1 MQIESLGVALAV
13 LLPLLLL
20 VEGLVAALLSNV
32 NGARTPRLLGPIA
45 TWSVLTAL
53 TVWCVY
59 LVAFVGIHALLFTF
73 GTEAAWVGVIVTGIV
88 LVATPFAWGLLI
100 RRQSHHP
107 AHG

>member
-20 VEGLVAALLSNV
+20 VEGLVAALLSSV
-32 NGARTPRLLGPIA
+32 NGWHAPRLLGPLA

-59 LVAFVGIHALLFTF
+59 LVAFVGVHALLFAF
-73 GTEAAWVGVIVTGIV
+73 GTEAAWVGVIVTAIV
-88 LVATPFAWGLLI
+88 LVGAPVAWGVLI
-100 RRQSHHP
+100 RRQAHRA

>member
-1 MQIESLGVALAV
+1 MQIESLGVAVAV

-20 VEGLVAALLSNV
+20 VEGLIAALLSSV
-32 NGARTPRLLGPIA
+32 NGWHGPRLLGPLA

-59 LVAFVGIHALLFTF
+59 LVAFVGVHALLFTF
-73 GTEAAWVGVIVTGIV
+73 GTEAAWVGVVVTTIV
-88 LVATPFAWGLLI
+88 LVAAPVAWAVLI
-100 RRQSHHP
+100 RRQTHHA

>member
-20 VEGLVAALLSNV
+20 VEGLVVAFVNNV
-32 NGARTPRLLGPIA
+32 SGGHTPPLLGPLA

-59 LVAFVGIHALLFTF
+59 LIAFVGVHALLFTF
-73 GTEAAWVGVIVTGIV
+73 GTEAAWVGVIVTAVV
-88 LVATPFAWGLLI
+88 LIATPFAWALLI
-100 RRQSHHP
+100 RRQTHHP

>member
-20 VEGLVAALLSNV
+20 VEGLVAALLSSV
-32 NGARTPRLLGPIA
+32 NGWHAPRLLGPIA

-53 TVWCVY
+53 SVWCLY
-59 LVAFVGIHALLFTF
+59 LVAFVAIHALLFTF
-73 GTEAAWVGVIVTGIV
+73 GTAAAWVGVIVTGLA
-88 LVATPFAWGLLI
+88 LVATPIAWALLI
-100 RRQSHHP
+100 RRQTHHA

>member
-20 VEGLVAALLSNV
+20 VEGLIAALLSNA
-32 NGARTPRLLGPIA
+32 NGGHAPRLLGPIA

-59 LVAFVGIHALLFTF
+59 LIAFVGIHALLFTF
-73 GTEAAWVGVIVTGIV
+73 GTAAAWVGVIVTGVV

-100 RRQSHHP
+100 RRQTHHA

>member
-20 VEGLVAALLSNV
+20 VEGLIAAFLSSV
-32 NGARTPRLLGPIA
+32 NGWNAPRLLGPIA

-59 LVAFVGIHALLFTF
+59 LVAFVGVHALLFTF
-73 GTEAAWVGVIVTGIV
+73 GTEAAWVGVIVTGVI
-88 LVATPFAWGLLI
+88 LVATPFAWGLVI
-100 RRQSHHP
+100 RRQAHHA